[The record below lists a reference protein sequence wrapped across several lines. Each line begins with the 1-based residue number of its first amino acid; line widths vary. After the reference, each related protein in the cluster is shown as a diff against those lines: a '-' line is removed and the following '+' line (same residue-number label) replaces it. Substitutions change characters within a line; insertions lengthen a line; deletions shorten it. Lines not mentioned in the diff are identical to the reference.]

1 MPLQY
6 TAIRPRI
13 TRRLVGCSAIFSLA
27 GILAGC
33 GDPSSPEQQVR
44 DVIGQMELAAEAR
57 DVGDLMKHIS
67 EDYRD
72 PNGLGAQEAASY
84 ARGYFIANQS
94 IHLLTR
100 IEEIEFPSD
109 GEARARVLVGMVGR
123 DADTAGQ
130 SSDLGDLAA
139 DLYEFK
145 IALRRENEEWK
156 VSFAE
161 RLRQ

>member
-6 TAIRPRI
+6 TAIRPSFS
-13 TRRLVGCSAIFSLA
+13 RRLLRWSAVFAQVIL
-27 GILAGC
+27 LAGC
-33 GDPSSPEQQVR
+33 GDANSPEQQVR
-44 DVIGQMELAAEAR
+44 DVIGKMELAAEAR
-57 DVGDLMKHIS
+57 DVGDLMEHLS

-72 PNGLGAQEAASY
+72 PNGLGAQEAARY

-100 IEEIEFPSD
+100 VEEIEFPTA
-109 GEARARVLVGMVGR
+109 GEARAKVLVGMVGR
-123 DADTAGQ
+123 DADALGE
-130 SSDLGDLAA
+130 SFDLANLAA

-145 IALRRENEEWK
+145 IALRREDDEWK

-161 RLRQ
+161 WSRR